1 MKRNTIILILILSL
15 AFFLRIYKINS
26 NPPGLTPDEA
36 SLGYNS
42 YSILKTG
49 KDEYG
54 ARFPIIFKSF
64 GDYKPGL
71 YVYLTIPSVALLG
84 LNELSIRLPSV
95 IAGVISVFL
104 VYLIVKDFLLLENS
118 KKFKLEL
125 VAALIAA
132 VNPWLIYFSRG
143 AWEVNIALTLTL
155 TGIYFFLKSL
165 KKHEFIVLSAVFF
178 ALTLLDYQGA
188 KLSTFIIIGILVL
201 LYWRNLLKF
210 RYKYLILAFIFG
222 FIVSLPIIFSFF
234 NGKSGRL
241 VVFSVFSYPRPEN
254 YLQNFLNESNVKKGS
269 IIYYL
274 FYNEPLNFLRGILGR
289 FFNHFSGRFLFFEG
303 DWANPRHTPPNQ
315 GVLVIG
321 DIMFLAI
328 GLIAFLK
335 QKIKKEYLFIIL
347 WLLLSPLPS
356 ILSRDQVQAV
366 RSFNLSIPLVIIISF
381 GVFYAIKNFKKV
393 FLIILLPIYLLTF
406 IYFLDAYFV
415 HQPIHNS
422 QYWQYG
428 YKQLTEKISPIQRNY
443 KKVII
448 QQSYNQPYIYF
459 LFYTKYDPTKWQKQ
473 AHLTQDFGFDVGHVD
488 HMDNICF
495 CTIDWS
501 RDRGNHN
508 SLIVGDSIVIPPL
521 DSNDPRQ
528 FKLIDEIDYLNGQV
542 AWRILEIK

>member
-254 YLQNFLNESNVKKGS
+254 YLQNFLN
-269 IIYYL
+269 
-274 FYNEPLNFLRGILGR
+274 
-289 FFNHFSGRFLFFEG
+289 
-303 DWANPRHTPPNQ
+303 
-315 GVLVIG
+315 
-321 DIMFLAI
+321 
-328 GLIAFLK
+328 
-335 QKIKKEYLFIIL
+335 
-347 WLLLSPLPS
+347 
-356 ILSRDQVQAV
+356 
-366 RSFNLSIPLVIIISF
+366 
-381 GVFYAIKNFKKV
+381 
-393 FLIILLPIYLLTF
+393 
-406 IYFLDAYFV
+406 
-415 HQPIHNS
+415 
-422 QYWQYG
+422 
-428 YKQLTEKISPIQRNY
+428 
-443 KKVII
+443 
-448 QQSYNQPYIYF
+448 
-459 LFYTKYDPTKWQKQ
+459 
-473 AHLTQDFGFDVGHVD
+473 
-488 HMDNICF
+488 
-495 CTIDWS
+495 
-501 RDRGNHN
+501 
-508 SLIVGDSIVIPPL
+508 
-521 DSNDPRQ
+521 
-528 FKLIDEIDYLNGQV
+528 
-542 AWRILEIK
+542 